1 MIKELFI
8 NWINNLTEK
17 YIDSIDLSSPV
28 NIILLM
34 VIVGLVFCIYKTGN
48 VSTVKRRKIK
58 QTVASNADYMDYVKS
73 IYHFTDLE
81 EYKRETKVNIPK
93 IEHLAKCSILYAPSG
108 YGKSF
113 LLWKYAKT
121 LVSEKHFLS
130 RHNVIPVFFR
140 IEEFQEDERTLDE
153 YILNKYLRYLSE
165 PQDKSLTDSVLKKY
179 KNTFII
185 IIDGLEK
192 ATSDTIQELG
202 GFIGRYKKYNI
213 KIILSVKIENIN
225 EANQKKS
232 EKVIKEKYGFDH
244 TDVEMINVPPLDYSV
259 VKANLKKHSLEDA
272 EYLGTI
278 ISIPIFFEMF
288 NSIFED
294 SIRKYNLKEK
304 EDIYDISTD
313 EKREGSI
320 INQMLEQFFAA
331 KIEKNQEK
339 CDLVYTVINYIL
351 PVAAIYNKQRN
362 KSLEKALYISVEY
375 FNRVLS
381 RNTGIKNQYRWHRK
395 TVPDSKTFEDYIGKI
410 AMDDLGLIYQER
422 LGSRKYFWI
431 PKDYYEN
438 WFVAK
443 GIRLFYD
450 IHKYDIVTTC
460 LKYINEDI
468 GASFLD
474 GNFNNAKLYDLIL
487 VRLLDVK
494 NTFNSRLEYLFF
506 LKNMVYYYDKFG
518 NRQDNNGLT
527 SYAIRLYTVYTGKM
541 SLKNYIEGAETIAY
555 AMLHIK
561 LTAGNMQQVSDVL
574 QELLFLRDMDEAYI
588 LYRSYTL
595 GDLGAYCLF
604 RKNMERNCREC
615 IARDILKRLRIID
628 NTTVFLNCCECAKLF
643 HEQGLKIRQDVEQK
657 IKEGSLCLDKINGIS
672 SMEELQYRLS
682 RSYTCLGTDYFYAG
696 EYKTAV
702 QKHKKAIEYLK
713 GLTTYKHFQ
722 ELLECYERYLGTINT
737 WCTHVKE
744 VEKNSLK
751 LEIGELRDS
760 LFSLIQICEHY
771 QEKPNY
777 TFKEH
782 IKIISS
788 RYSDIIEKI
797 PEESCRQQDEE
808 LLKKMNQL
816 E

>member
-1 MIKELFI
+1 MMEELFI
-8 NWINNLTEK
+8 NWIGNLTEK
-17 YIDSIDLSSPV
+17 YIDSTALSSPV
-28 NIILLM
+28 NIILLV
-34 VIVGLVFCIYKTGN
+34 VIVGLMFFIYKIGKIS
-48 VSTVKRRKIK
+48 VEKRRNIK
-58 QTVASNADYMDYVKS
+58 RTVADNADNLNYVKS
-73 IYHFTDLE
+73 IYHFSKSE
-81 EYKRETKVNIPK
+81 EYKRKTKVCIPEV
-93 IEHLAKCSILYAPSG
+93 EHLVKCSILYAPSG

-121 LVSEKHFLS
+121 LVNEKHFFS
-130 RHNVIPVFFR
+130 RRNVIPVFFR
-140 IEEFQEDERTLDE
+140 IEEFQEENRTLDE
-153 YILNKYLRYLSE
+153 YILKKLRHLSE
-165 PQDKSLTDSVLKKY
+165 PQDESLTDSVLKKY
-179 KNTFII
+179 NNTFII
-185 IIDGLEK
+185 MIDGLEK

-202 GFIGRYKKYNI
+202 GFIEKYKKYNI

-225 EANQKKS
+225 EANQKKT

-244 TDVEMINVPPLDYSV
+244 IGVEMINVPPLDYSV
-259 VKANLKKHSLEDA
+259 VKTNLKKHSLEDA
-272 EYLGTI
+272 EYLGSI

-288 NSIFED
+288 NSVFED
-294 SIRKYNLKEK
+294 PTRET
-304 EDIYDISTD
+304 EVFHDVSTD

-320 INQMLEQFFAA
+320 INQMLEQFFEV

-339 CDLVYTVINYIL
+339 RDQVYTVINYIL

-362 KSLEKALYISVEY
+362 KSLEKALYLSVEY
-375 FNRVLS
+375 FNKVLS
-381 RNTGIKNQYRWHRK
+381 RNTDIKNQYRWDRK
-395 TVPDSKTFEDYIGKI
+395 IVPGSKTFEDYIGKI

-450 IHKYDIVTTC
+450 IHQYDILTTC
-460 LKYINEDI
+460 LKYINVDI

-487 VRLLDVK
+487 ARLLDVN
-494 NTFNSRLEYLFF
+494 NTFSSKTEYLFF

-518 NRQDNNGLT
+518 NRQGNNGLA
-527 SYAIRLYTVYTGKM
+527 SYAIGLYTAYKKTIP
-541 SLKNYIEGAETIAY
+541 LKDYIEGAETIAY

-561 LTAGNMQQVSDVL
+561 LSSNNMRQVSAVLRDLLTL
-574 QELLFLRDMDEAYI
+574 QEKEEAYV

-615 IARDILKRLRIID
+615 IARDVLKQLKIID
-628 NTTVFLNCCECAKLF
+628 DTTVLLNCCECAKLF
-643 HEQGLKIRQDVEQK
+643 HGQGLKIRQDVEQN
-657 IKEGSLCLDKINGIS
+657 IKAGSLFLEKINGIS
-672 SMEELQYRLS
+672 NMEELQYRLS
-682 RSYTCLGTDYFYAG
+682 RSYTCLGTDYFYMG

-702 QKHKKAIEYLK
+702 EKHKKAIEYLK
-713 GLTTYKHFQ
+713 GVTTYKHFQ

-737 WCTHVKE
+737 WCAHVKE

-751 LEIGELRDS
+751 SEIRELRDS
-760 LFSLIQICEHY
+760 LFSLIQIFECY

-797 PEESCRQQDEE
+797 PEESYRQQGEE
-808 LLKKMNQL
+808 LLKKMSQL